1 MDIRRFSSA
10 LLPLVMLLQACSSTP
25 FGQQLSDSFDGQD
38 AADLPTA
45 AGSQAAA
52 SQVAAS
58 QPRQAEAKDTK
69 DDRTDR
75 PAAQETSRD
84 QTSAERQRNSS
95 DKPVPTADVQPKDVQ
110 PKDVQPTDVQ
120 PTNVQPATARAVPE
134 RTRPYRITIR
144 LSAAD
149 PAAPAEGVTEALRR
163 AGIGFEVETIQKV
176 PARELNQS
184 SSIQPSSTQRQ
195 PAS

>member
-25 FGQQLSDSFDGQD
+25 FGQRLSESFDGQD
-38 AADLPTA
+38 AAEVPTA
-45 AGSQAAA
+45 APAQAAP
-52 SQVAAS
+52 S
-58 QPRQAEAKDTK
+58 QPQQAEAKETK
-69 DDRTDR
+69 DEQADR
-75 PAAQETSRD
+75 AAEQETPQD
-84 QTSAERQRNSS
+84 QTSAERQQAST
-95 DKPVPTADVQPKDVQ
+95 DKPVPTADVQPTDLQPRDVQ
-110 PKDVQPTDVQ
+110 PRD
-120 PTNVQPATARAVPE
+120 VQPATARAVPE

-163 AGIGFEVETIQKV
+163 AGIGFEVETIEKV

-184 SSIQPSSTQRQ
+184 SLVQPSSTQRQ

>member
-25 FGQQLSDSFDGQD
+25 FGQQLSESFDGQD

-58 QPRQAEAKDTK
+58 QPQQAEAKETK
-69 DDRTDR
+69 DDRADR
-75 PAAQETSRD
+75 AAEQETPQD
-84 QTSAERQRNSS
+84 QTSAERQQNSS
-95 DKPVPTADVQPKDVQ
+95 DKPVPTADLQ
-110 PKDVQPTDVQ
+110 PKDVQPTNVQ

-163 AGIGFEVETIQKV
+163 AGIGFEVETIEKV

>member
-25 FGQQLSDSFDGQD
+25 FGQRLSESFDGQD
-38 AADLPTA
+38 AAEVPTA
-45 AGSQAAA
+45 APAQAAP
-52 SQVAAS
+52 S
-58 QPRQAEAKDTK
+58 QPQQAEAKETK
-69 DDRTDR
+69 DEQADR
-75 PAAQETSRD
+75 AAEQETPQD
-84 QTSAERQRNSS
+84 QTSAERQQAST
-95 DKPVPTADVQPKDVQ
+95 DKPVPTADVQPRD
-110 PKDVQPTDVQ
+110 
-120 PTNVQPATARAVPE
+120 VQPATARAVPE

-163 AGIGFEVETIQKV
+163 AGIGFEVETIEKV

-184 SSIQPSSTQRQ
+184 SLVQPSSTQRQ

>member
-25 FGQQLSDSFDGQD
+25 FGQQLSESFDGQD

-45 AGSQAAA
+45 AAAQAAP
-52 SQVAAS
+52 S
-58 QPRQAEAKDTK
+58 QPRQAETKETKETK
-69 DDRTDR
+69 DDRADR
-75 PAAQETSRD
+75 AAEQETPQD

-95 DKPVPTADVQPKDVQ
+95 DKPDPTADVQPKDVQ
-110 PKDVQPTDVQ
+110 PTD
-120 PTNVQPATARAVPE
+120 VQPATARAVPE

-144 LSAAD
+144 LSSAD

-163 AGIGFEVETIQKV
+163 AGIGFEVETIEKV

-184 SSIQPSSTQRQ
+184 SSIQPSSTQQQ

>member
-25 FGQQLSDSFDGQD
+25 FGQQLSKSFDGQD

-45 AGSQAAA
+45 AASQAAP
-52 SQVAAS
+52 S
-58 QPRQAEAKDTK
+58 QPQQAEAKETK
-69 DDRTDR
+69 DDRADR
-75 PAAQETSRD
+75 PAEQETPQD

-95 DKPVPTADVQPKDVQ
+95 DMPVPTADVQPKDVQ
-110 PKDVQPTDVQ
+110 SQDVQPTD
-120 PTNVQPATARAVPE
+120 VQPATARAVPE
-134 RTRPYRITIR
+134 RARPYRITIR

-163 AGIGFEVETIQKV
+163 AGIGFEVETIEKV

>member
-25 FGQQLSDSFDGQD
+25 FGQRLSESFDGQD
-38 AADLPTA
+38 AAEVPTA
-45 AGSQAAA
+45 APAQAA
-52 SQVAAS
+52 SS
-58 QPRQAEAKDTK
+58 QPQQAEAKETK
-69 DDRTDR
+69 DEQADR
-75 PAAQETSRD
+75 AAEQETPQD
-84 QTSAERQRNSS
+84 QTSAERQQAST
-95 DKPVPTADVQPKDVQ
+95 DKPVPTADVQP
-110 PKDVQPTDVQ
+110 TDVQ
-120 PTNVQPATARAVPE
+120 PRDVQPATTRAVPE

-163 AGIGFEVETIQKV
+163 AGIGFEVETIEKV

-184 SSIQPSSTQRQ
+184 SLVQPSSTQRQ

>member
-1 MDIRRFSSA
+1 MDIRRFSLA

-25 FGQQLSDSFDGQD
+25 FGQRLSESFDGQD
-38 AADLPTA
+38 AAEVPTA
-45 AGSQAAA
+45 APAQAAP
-52 SQVAAS
+52 S
-58 QPRQAEAKDTK
+58 QPQQAEAKETK
-69 DDRTDR
+69 DEQADR
-75 PAAQETSRD
+75 AAEQEMPQD
-84 QTSAERQRNSS
+84 QTSAERQQAST
-95 DKPVPTADVQPKDVQ
+95 DKPVPTADVQPRD
-110 PKDVQPTDVQ
+110 
-120 PTNVQPATARAVPE
+120 VQPATARAVPE

-163 AGIGFEVETIQKV
+163 AGIGFEVETIEKV

-184 SSIQPSSTQRQ
+184 SLVQPSSTQRQ

>member
-25 FGQQLSDSFDGQD
+25 FGQQLSESFDGQD

-58 QPRQAEAKDTK
+58 QPQQAETKETK

-75 PAAQETSRD
+75 AAEQETPRD

-95 DKPVPTADVQPKDVQ
+95 DKPVPTADVQPT
-110 PKDVQPTDVQ
+110 DVQPTDVQ

-163 AGIGFEVETIQKV
+163 AGIGFEVETIEKV

>member
-25 FGQQLSDSFDGQD
+25 FGQRLSESFDGQD
-38 AADLPTA
+38 AAEMPTA
-45 AGSQAAA
+45 APAQAAP
-52 SQVAAS
+52 S
-58 QPRQAEAKDTK
+58 QPQQAEAKETK
-69 DDRTDR
+69 DEQADR
-75 PAAQETSRD
+75 AAEQETPQD
-84 QTSAERQRNSS
+84 QTSAERQQAST
-95 DKPVPTADVQPKDVQ
+95 DKPVPTADVQPSD
-110 PKDVQPTDVQ
+110 
-120 PTNVQPATARAVPE
+120 VQPATARAVPE

-163 AGIGFEVETIQKV
+163 AGIGFEVETIEKV

-184 SSIQPSSTQRQ
+184 SLVQPSSTQRQ

>member
-25 FGQQLSDSFDGQD
+25 FGQQLSESFDGQD

-45 AGSQAAA
+45 AASQAAP
-52 SQVAAS
+52 S
-58 QPRQAEAKDTK
+58 QPQQAETK
-69 DDRTDR
+69 DDRADR
-75 PAAQETSRD
+75 AAEQETPQD

-95 DKPVPTADVQPKDVQ
+95 DMPVPTADVQPKDVQ
-110 PKDVQPTDVQ
+110 SQDVQPTD
-120 PTNVQPATARAVPE
+120 VQPATARAVPE

-163 AGIGFEVETIQKV
+163 AGIGFEVETIEKV

>member
-10 LLPLVMLLQACSSTP
+10 LLPLVMLLQACSGTP
-25 FGQQLSDSFDGQD
+25 FGQQLAESFDGQD
-38 AADLPTA
+38 AAEVPTA
-45 AGSQAAA
+45 ASSRSEPSQAQQAQAKESTDDKADRAA
-52 SQVAAS
+52 RQV
-58 QPRQAEAKDTK
+58 P
-69 DDRTDR
+69 
-75 PAAQETSRD
+75 QED
-84 QTSAERQRNSS
+84 QTIAEPQQVST
-95 DKPVPTADVQPKDVQ
+95 DKPVSTTDVQ

-120 PTNVQPATARAVPE
+120 PAPAQAVPE

-163 AGIGFEVETIQKV
+163 AGIGFEVETIEKV

-184 SSIQPSSTQRQ
+184 SSVQPSSTQRQ

>member
-1 MDIRRFSSA
+1 MDIRQFSSA

-58 QPRQAEAKDTK
+58 QPQQAETKDTKETK
-69 DDRTDR
+69 DDRADR
-75 PAAQETSRD
+75 AAEQETPQD
-84 QTSAERQRNSS
+84 QTSAERQQNSS
-95 DKPVPTADVQPKDVQ
+95 DKPVPTADVQPKDL
-110 PKDVQPTDVQ
+110 
-120 PTNVQPATARAVPE
+120 QPATARAVPE

-163 AGIGFEVETIQKV
+163 AGIGFEVETIEKV

>member
-1 MDIRRFSSA
+1 MDIRRFSLA

-25 FGQQLSDSFDGQD
+25 FGQRLSESFDGQD

-45 AGSQAAA
+45 AA
-52 SQVAAS
+52 SQVASS
-58 QPRQAEAKDTK
+58 QPQQAEVKDTK
-69 DDRTDR
+69 DDR
-75 PAAQETSRD
+75 AAEQETPQD
-84 QTSAERQRNSS
+84 QTSAERQQAST
-95 DKPVPTADVQPKDVQ
+95 DKPVPTADLQPKDVQ
-110 PKDVQPTDVQ
+110 PAD
-120 PTNVQPATARAVPE
+120 VQPATARAVPE
-134 RTRPYRITIR
+134 QTRPYRITIR

-163 AGIGFEVETIQKV
+163 AGIGFEVETIEKV

-184 SSIQPSSTQRQ
+184 SLVQPSSTQRQ

>member
-1 MDIRRFSSA
+1 MDIRRFSLA

-25 FGQQLSDSFDGQD
+25 FGQRLSESFDGQD

-45 AGSQAAA
+45 AA
-52 SQVAAS
+52 SQVASS
-58 QPRQAEAKDTK
+58 QPQQAEVKDTK
-69 DDRTDR
+69 DDR
-75 PAAQETSRD
+75 AAEQETPQD
-84 QTSAERQRNSS
+84 QTSAERQQAST
-95 DKPVPTADVQPKDVQ
+95 DKPVPTADLQPKD
-110 PKDVQPTDVQ
+110 
-120 PTNVQPATARAVPE
+120 VQPATARAVPE
-134 RTRPYRITIR
+134 QTRPYRITIR

-163 AGIGFEVETIQKV
+163 AGIGFEVETIEKV

-184 SSIQPSSTQRQ
+184 SLVQPSSTQRQ